1 VVSPGEH
8 LRRLGW
14 TAAALSVSV
23 APHLPRMPA
32 WVSLLT
38 LACIG
43 WRMLAAV
50 RGWKAPWQLLRL
62 LMAVGGFIAVV
73 ATYGT
78 VNGIEAGSA
87 LLVVMMD
94 MKLLETWR
102 RRDYQ
107 VLIFISYFLI
117 MAQLLYEPSMW
128 TLPFMIVAV
137 WLSTTTLMQTV
148 RQGPSIPAPRAARM
162 VATML
167 LLSLPL
173 MLILFLLFPR
183 VPGPFWAMPT
193 RGGGISGLD
202 DVMTPGSVNALSLS
216 DAVAFRASFD
226 GPAPP
231 AIERY
236 WRGPVLHVFD
246 GASWREPGSRPWRP
260 LEVPRSGP
268 ELSYQ
273 VTLEPS
279 SRPWLLALD
288 YPGEWSISGAY
299 LSSDY
304 QLLAR
309 RPIEQLTG
317 YSVVS
322 YPDALAGA
330 AISEREKA
338 MNLSLPAER
347 NPRALALAA
356 TLRGQHSGDG
366 DYVQAVLDRFTLEPY
381 VYTLR
386 PPALRGS
393 DPVDAFLFDT
403 RRGFCEHFASAFAV
417 LMRAG
422 GIPARVVTGYQGGE
436 LNPLNNRMT
445 VRQSDAHAWTEV
457 WLAGAGWVR
466 VDPTAAVAPYRIERS
481 LADALP
487 DSDLVPGRFMRS
499 LPLLVMLQQRWD
511 ALDSAWNEWVLAYG
525 PDRQIALLRS
535 LGFGNPDWRS
545 LTAVL
550 GVSVIVLLAGVAA
563 WTAWRYRPPARDQV
577 QRLYRRYLERLARRG
592 IRRAPW
598 EGPLVLADRA
608 ERALPAYA
616 GAIRS
621 ITRSYVRLRYEAGAS
636 ETELL
641 KMQRLLRGFRP

>member
-1 VVSPGEH
+1 VINPGEH

-62 LMAVGGFIAVV
+62 LMAIAGFIAVV

-162 VATML
+162 VASML

-268 ELSYQ
+268 ELRYQ

-563 WTAWRYRPPARDQV
+563 WTAWRYRPPARDRV

-592 IRRAPW
+592 VRRAPW

>member
-1 VVSPGEH
+1 MINPGEH

-62 LMAVGGFIAVV
+62 LMAVAGFIAVV
-73 ATYGT
+73 GTYGT

-107 VLIFISYFLI
+107 VLMFISYFLI

-162 VATML
+162 VASML

-226 GPAPP
+226 GPVPP

-268 ELSYQ
+268 QLRYQ

-288 YPGEWSISGAY
+288 YPGEWSLSGAY

-356 TLRGQHSGDG
+356 TLRDQHSGDG

-457 WLAGAGWVR
+457 WLARAGWVR

-592 IRRAPW
+592 VQRAPW

-621 ITRSYVRLRYEAGAS
+621 ITRSYVRLRYEPDAS

>member
-1 VVSPGEH
+1 MFSPGEH

-23 APHLPRMPA
+23 APHLPRMPV

-62 LMAVGGFIAVV
+62 LMAGAGFVAIV

-78 VNGIEAGSA
+78 VNGIEAGTA

-107 VLIFISYFLI
+107 VLMFISYFLI

-137 WLSTTTLMQTV
+137 WLSTTTLMQAV
-148 RQGPSIPAPRAARM
+148 RQGPPIPAPKAARM

-173 MLILFLLFPR
+173 MLVLFLLFPR

-226 GPAPP
+226 GPVPP
-231 AIERY
+231 AIQRY

-246 GASWREPGSRPWRP
+246 GVSWREPGSRPWRS
-260 LEVPRSGP
+260 LDMPRSGP
-268 ELSYQ
+268 EFRYQ

-299 LSSDY
+299 LSTDY
-304 QLLAR
+304 QLLSR

-322 YPDALAGA
+322 YPDTLAGA
-330 AISEREKA
+330 RIGQREKA
-338 MNLSLPAER
+338 MDLLLPDER
-347 NPRALALAA
+347 NPRALTLAA
-356 TLRGQHSGDG
+356 TLRVQHADDG
-366 DYVQAVLDRFTLEPY
+366 DYIQAVLDRFTLQPY

-422 GIPARVVTGYQGGE
+422 GIPTRVVTGYQGGE

-445 VRQSDAHAWTEV
+445 IRQSDAHAWTEV
-457 WLAGAGWVR
+457 WLAEAGWIR
-466 VDPTAAVAPYRIERS
+466 VDPTAAVAPDRIERS

-499 LPLLVMLQQRWD
+499 LPLLVKLQQRWD

-535 LGFGNPDWRS
+535 LGVDNPDWRS
-545 LTAVL
+545 LAAAL
-550 GVSVIVLLAGVAA
+550 GVSVIALLAGIAA
-563 WTAWRYRPPARDQV
+563 WTAWRYRPPRRDQV

-592 IRRAPW
+592 VKRAPW

-636 ETELL
+636 DAELV